1 MFTAQKSRSLSLTH
15 WLCGQSNQQPAR
27 SVPSGLQAAAA
38 LDLFLAERRQPAKR
52 HAHRVKF
59 NQCVQLGGHLTMLF
73 VVASA
78 AAADD
83 DAAPAPAAAAAFS
96 CSLQRLLSAAT
107 FVYNCGPVC
116 VKCILI
122 CINMCVCVCVPH
134 LVATQPCHIIKS

>member
-27 SVPSGLQAAAA
+27 SVPSGLQAAAAAA

-78 AAADD
+78 AADD
-83 DAAPAPAAAAAFS
+83 DAAPASAAAAAAFS
-96 CSLQRLLSAAT
+96 CSLQRLLLAAT

-122 CINMCVCVCVPH
+122 CINMCLCVCAAFGCHTALPH
-134 LVATQPCHIIKS
+134 Y

>member
-27 SVPSGLQAAAA
+27 SVPSGLQAAATAA

-78 AAADD
+78 AAAADD
-83 DAAPAPAAAAAFS
+83 DAAPAPPPAAAFS
-96 CSLQRLLSAAT
+96 CSLQRLL
-107 FVYNCGPVC
+107 
-116 VKCILI
+116 
-122 CINMCVCVCVPH
+122 
-134 LVATQPCHIIKS
+134 